1 MKFQI
6 AVAIKNLILSRLALK
21 IVVMAL
27 GKRQEARV
35 KRVWAILL
43 FVTYYSSRSRSAS
56 TVFFRS
62 PTYNLEKSN
71 RSKII
76 SSEGTPK
83 QQGTEKTHV

>member
-35 KRVWAILL
+35 KKVWAILL

-56 TVFFRS
+56 TVFS
-62 PTYNLEKSN
+62 VHLLT
-71 RSKII
+71 
-76 SSEGTPK
+76 
-83 QQGTEKTHV
+83 